1 MCNYS
6 DFLKKA
12 LIISFLFI
20 SGIVSAQHTGS
31 YDTSITF
38 MGKPRK
44 VSLYVP
50 SNYNASSKYRLMIC
64 LHGLGDNC
72 ANYRNALIFSLG
84 WNTYIPNTI
93 FVCPEAD
100 TTVVDYYY
108 QPGSEQIIPTCVS
121 LAKSLYSI
129 DTTNII
135 LQGFSLGG
143 RAALRY
149 GLSNYTS
156 FKGLLL
162 NTPAIQ
168 GVKNAI
174 NLISTYTFDYQN
186 ANKIPIYIT
195 HGEQDPAYEAPIDS
209 AFIRMILNDGK
220 VRKYEF
226 ANLGHGIPPT
236 AQIINFLSFFDTAAS
251 KGYDLSIEKVIAPLI
266 SCTNTIYPTVLVR
279 NLGQDTIKSIT
290 LKIINNQND
299 PTFKWSGTLLPF
311 QHTLI
316 NASPVSYY
324 FGYQDVIAQVETL
337 NGNITDTIISNNSDT
352 AIVAIEGANQLP
364 FFEGFEEPKF
374 PTNNWVPSSYDDYLN
389 GWSVNTPG
397 LYSANSIADYNT
409 IFEFDNSGMKDDL
422 LSPEIDLSA
431 VSNAYVHFYVS
442 YNYEEYTPPYA
453 TGDVYLA
460 DTLQVLIST
469 DCGQSFQSLYKKG
482 GSQLATFA
490 TPIIN
495 PLSIQADLFNPA
507 DSNWR
512 GETIDLSSY
521 IGNNVIIKFSYISDL
536 GGLIYLDDIGV
547 NSTPTGI
554 KTTTPVSY
562 KIYPNP
568 ATDNVYIQPGSD
580 AITQVNIMDITGK
593 NIFSQYNAGN
603 NGSDMIINTATLNA
617 GMYIFQ
623 VTTQYGTE
631 TSKVMIE
638 R

>member
-1 MCNYS
+1 M
-6 DFLKKA
+6 
-12 LIISFLFI
+12 FI

-50 SNYNASSKYRLMIC
+50 TNYNASNKYRLMIC

-72 ANYRNALIFSLG
+72 ANYRNSLMSILS
-84 WNTYIPNTI
+84 WNTYITNTI

-100 TTVVDYYY
+100 TTIVDYYDLS
-108 QPGSEQIIPTCVS
+108 GSEQIIPTSVS
-121 LAKSLYSI
+121 LAKSLYTI

-186 ANKIPIYIT
+186 ASKIPIYIT
-195 HGEQDPAYEAPIDS
+195 HGELDPAYEAPIDS
-209 AFIRMILNDGK
+209 ALIRMMLSDGK

-226 ANLGHGIPPT
+226 ANMGHAIPPIT
-236 AQIINFLSFFDTAAS
+236 GIINFLSFFDTAAS
-251 KGYDLSIEKVIAPLI
+251 KGYDLGVEKVITPLF
-266 SCTNTIYPTVLVR
+266 SCSSIQASVLVCS
-279 NLGQDTIKSIT
+279 LGQDTIKSVT
-290 LKIINNQND
+290 LQYINSGNTLSYTWN
-299 PTFKWSGTLLPF
+299 GTLAPFHHAIISLPSI
-311 QHTLI
+311 T
-316 NASPVSYY
+316 SDS
-324 FGYQDVIAQVETL
+324 GYQSLVVQVKNL
-337 NGNITDTIISNNSDT
+337 NGNITDTVTANNSDT
-352 AIVAIEGANQLP
+352 GLFTIEGKALP
-364 FFEGFEEPKF
+364 LPVFEGFEEPKF
-374 PTNNWVPSSYDDYLN
+374 PINNWVLSSYDDYLN

-397 LYSANSIADYNT
+397 LYSANSITDYNT
-409 IFEFDNSGMKDDL
+409 IFEFDNSTMKDDL

-442 YNYEEYTPPYA
+442 YNYDEYTPPYA
-453 TGDVYLA
+453 TGDLFLA

-490 TPIIN
+490 SPIIN
-495 PLSIQADLFNPA
+495 PLSIQADIFNPA

-512 GETIDLSSY
+512 GETIDISSY

-536 GGLIYLDDIGV
+536 GGLIYLDNIGV

-554 KTTTPVSY
+554 KTTVPLSY

-568 ATDNVYIQPGSD
+568 ATDYVYIQPGSD
-580 AITQVNIMDITGK
+580 AITQVNIMDMTGK
-593 NIFSQYNAGN
+593 SIFSQYNAGN
-603 NGSDMIINTATLNA
+603 SGSDMIINTSTLNA

-623 VTTQYGTE
+623 VTTLNGAQ
-631 TSKVMIE
+631 SNKVMIE